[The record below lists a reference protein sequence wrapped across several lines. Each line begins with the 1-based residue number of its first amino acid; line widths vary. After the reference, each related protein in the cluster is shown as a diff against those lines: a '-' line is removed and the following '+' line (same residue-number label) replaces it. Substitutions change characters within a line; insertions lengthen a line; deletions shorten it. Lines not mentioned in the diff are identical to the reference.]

1 MENLV
6 GGKSMKYLVVSDN
19 HGDRNI
25 LVEIVNRYVNMV
37 DHMFHCGD
45 SELKAS
51 DELWEHFTVVAG
63 NCDYDPGYKKEQVL
77 SIGNDIIYMTHGHL
91 SNVRF
96 GLTMLSLQAQEVG
109 ATIALF
115 GHIHQAV
122 AEYDKNIL
130 FVNPGSIS
138 QPRGP
143 VQIPSYAII
152 DSQDEEIHVTFY
164 KRAHQLI
171 EELAADFKR

>member
-1 MENLV
+1 
-6 GGKSMKYLVVSDN
+6 MKYLVVSDN

-25 LVEIVNRYVNMV
+25 LVEIVNRYVGMV

-45 SELKAS
+45 SELKVN
-51 DELWEHFTVVAG
+51 DELWEHFTVVTG
-63 NCDYDPGYKKEQVL
+63 NCDYDPEYKKEQIVT
-77 SIGNDIIYMTHGHL
+77 IGNDVIYMTHGHL

-96 GLTMLSLQAQEVG
+96 GLTMLSVQAQE
-109 ATIALF
+109 ARANIALF

-122 AEYDKNIL
+122 AEMDKHIL

-143 VQIPSYAII
+143 IQIPSYAII
-152 DSQDEEIHVTFY
+152 ESDEEGYQVAY
-164 KRAHQLI
+164 YNRAHQPI
-171 EELAADFKR
+171 EELVASFKR

>member
-1 MENLV
+1 
-6 GGKSMKYLVVSDN
+6 MKYLIVSDN

-25 LVEIVNRYVNMV
+25 LVEIVNRYVDRV

-45 SELKAS
+45 SELKAN
-51 DELWEHFTVVAG
+51 DELWEHFTVVTG
-63 NCDYDPGYKKEQVL
+63 NCDYDPGYKKEQVV
-77 SIGNDIIYMTHGHL
+77 SIGDDVIYMTHGHL

-96 GLTMLSLQAQEVG
+96 GLTMLSLQAQEAG
-109 ATIALF
+109 ANIALF

-122 AEYDKNIL
+122 AELDKNIL

-143 VQIPSYAII
+143 VRIPSYAII
-152 DSQDEEIHVTFY
+152 DSENNEYRIQY
-164 KRAHQLI
+164 YNRAHQPI
-171 EELAADFKR
+171 EELAATFEC

>member
-1 MENLV
+1 
-6 GGKSMKYLVVSDN
+6 MKYLVVSDN

-25 LVEIVNRYVNMV
+25 LVEIVNRYVGMV

-45 SELKAS
+45 SELKAN
-51 DELWEHFTVVAG
+51 DELWEHFTVVTG
-63 NCDYDPGYKKEQVL
+63 NCDYDPEYKKEQIVT
-77 SIGNDIIYMTHGHL
+77 IGNDVIYMTHGHL

-96 GLTMLSLQAQEVG
+96 GLTMLSVQAQEAG
-109 ATIALF
+109 ANIALF

-122 AEYDKNIL
+122 AEMDKHIL

-143 VQIPSYAII
+143 IQIPSYAII
-152 DSQDEEIHVTFY
+152 ESDEEGYQVAY
-164 KRAHQLI
+164 YNRAHQPI
-171 EELAADFKR
+171 EELVASFKR

>member
-1 MENLV
+1 
-6 GGKSMKYLVVSDN
+6 MKYLVVSDN

-25 LVEIVNRYVNMV
+25 LSEIVNRYMGLV
-37 DHMFHCGD
+37 DRMFHCGD
-45 SELKAS
+45 SELEAN
-51 DELWEHFTVVAG
+51 DELWNHFTVVAG
-63 NCDYDPGYKKEQVL
+63 NCDYDPDYKAEQ
-77 SIGNDIIYMTHGHL
+77 IITIEDDVIYLVHGHR

-96 GLTMLSLQAQEVG
+96 GLTMLSVRAQEVG
-109 ATIALF
+109 ANIALF

-152 DSQDEEIHVTFY
+152 DSENKSYHVQFY
-164 KRAHQLI
+164 NRSHQPI
-171 EELAADFKR
+171 EELVADFER

>member
-1 MENLV
+1 
-6 GGKSMKYLVVSDN
+6 
-19 HGDRNI
+19 
-25 LVEIVNRYVNMV
+25 
-37 DHMFHCGD
+37 
-45 SELKAS
+45 
-51 DELWEHFTVVAG
+51 
-63 NCDYDPGYKKEQVL
+63 
-77 SIGNDIIYMTHGHL
+77 
-91 SNVRF
+91 
-96 GLTMLSLQAQEVG
+96 LQAQEVG

-164 KRAHQLI
+164 NRAHQLI